1 MNEPEDTS
9 PTGRNLYYAK
19 SLKTLPS
26 RDDHDCPF
34 CAAGNKAT
42 PMKSVVEIDFSGVKL
57 RVLSWSQ
64 KDVDRLVAAL
74 DEARVKDRG
83 SIDID
88 TYVDPQTFATA
99 LGMPTMPVIE
109 VPVADKPVKRKNAPK
124 GKRGRAQWWN
134 K

>member
-42 PMKSVVEIDFSGVKL
+42 PMQSVVEIDFSGVEL
-57 RVLSWSQ
+57 RVLAWAQ
-64 KDVDRLVAAL
+64 KDVDTLVKAL
-74 DEARVKDRG
+74 READSRVTAKLVVD
-83 SIDID
+83 S
-88 TYVDPQTFATA
+88 YVDPQTFATA
-99 LGMPTMPVIE
+99 LGMPTMPVTG
-109 VPVADKPVKRKNAPK
+109 VTVAAKPVKRNNEPK